1 MTNSDVSNVSWL
13 TESRGVVV
21 LQWPDESAEAQ
32 RLEGEGVPHL
42 LLVADGAAPPVTGSC
57 FEDWLSLPATDLEIR
72 TRLVG
77 LAKRAAHHSPRPQV
91 DEVGQCTHR
100 GRSVFLS
107 PIDQRLAQ
115 MLVEHFGSVVTE
127 RELIA
132 HVWPEG
138 ATNQA
143 LRVHVSRLRQR
154 VEPIGLNITCARGTG
169 YVITETNRDVGSN

>member
-1 MTNSDVSNVSWL
+1 MSWL

-21 LQWPDESAEAQ
+21 LQWPDEADEAQ

-42 LLVADGAAPPVTGSC
+42 LLVAEGATPPVTGSC
-57 FEDWLSLPATDLEIR
+57 FEDWLSLPATDVEIR

-91 DEVGQCTHR
+91 DELGQCTHR
-100 GRSVFLS
+100 GRSVFVS
-107 PIDQRLAQ
+107 QIDQRLAQ
-115 MLVEHFGSVVTE
+115 ALVEHFGSVVTE
-127 RELIA
+127 QQLIA
-132 HVWPEG
+132 RVWPEG

-154 VEPIGLNITCARGTG
+154 VEPIGLSITCVRGTG
-169 YVITETNRDVGSN
+169 YVMTEANGETRASN

>member
-1 MTNSDVSNVSWL
+1 MPPASWW
-13 TESRGVVV
+13 TARKWTASRVCASR
-21 LQWPDESAEAQ
+21 W
-32 RLEGEGVPHL
+32 
-42 LLVADGAAPPVTGSC
+42 
-57 FEDWLSLPATDLEIR
+57 
-72 TRLVG
+72 
-77 LAKRAAHHSPRPQV
+77 
-91 DEVGQCTHR
+91 
-100 GRSVFLS
+100 SVFLS

-132 HVWPEG
+132 HVWPDG